1 MIAGVSVDRLPTLR
15 RMLRRVAAALDAV
28 GLLLLPAAVVA
39 IATMYDAVGDSLSFF
54 GVPGDADAGFR
65 AIASGT
71 ILLAVAAAYM
81 GRDRTV
87 LALVVGIAAVV
98 PPALTVGLPNTAY
111 RLLAVWA
118 LGPPSLAAMLIACV
132 RPRYPRDGPGRRPR
146 SATIDAPAQ
155 EP

>member
-1 MIAGVSVDRLPTLR
+1 MIAGVSVDRLPTLG
-15 RMLRRVAAALDAV
+15 RMLRRVAAALDPV

-54 GVPGDADAGFR
+54 GVPGDPDAGLR

-71 ILLAVAAAYM
+71 VLLAVGAAYIR
-81 GRDRTV
+81 RDRTV

-98 PPALTVGLPNTAY
+98 PPTLTVGLPDTGY
-111 RLLAVWA
+111 GLLAVWA
-118 LGPPSLAAMLIACV
+118 LGPPALAAILIACV
-132 RPRYPRDGPGRRPR
+132 RPRDSRDGRGRPPR
-146 SATIDAPAQ
+146 SASMDAPAQ